1 MGICAS
7 RDKDSEYFN
16 SLEQAQATGGKYM
29 DPKFPAAKESL
40 IKDWASSDPEIQG
53 LVETWEKY
61 EWIRASEIKSLNDDE
76 GKL

>member
-7 RDKDSEYFN
+7 REKDSEYY
-16 SLEQAQATGGKYM
+16 LQLDQARASGGKFE
-29 DPKFPAAKESL
+29 DAKFPAAKESL

-61 EWIRASEIKSLNDDE
+61 
-76 GKL
+76 

>member
-1 MGICAS
+1 
-7 RDKDSEYFN
+7 
-16 SLEQAQATGGKYM
+16 M

-40 IKDWASSDPEIQG
+40 IKDWASSDPEIEG